1 MQSIYFISISD
12 NILPC
17 IFKPNWLTLLIE
29 NKTIEIQT
37 DKQQKCL
44 EIPSLL
50 HRRDPSIHIYLTF
63 QRDLWI
69 YHATMKFS

>member
-1 MQSIYFISISD
+1 MRH
-12 NILPC
+12 PV
-17 IFKPNWLTLLIE
+17 E